1 MSERAGAGE
10 QLAGIAGLILL
21 IVMFLFAWFGVE
33 NVAGLDAFD
42 AFRDWV
48 NILLLFAAFSGMALA
63 LFGGDVARVP
73 IPLSTITAVLGGF
86 SSIVLLYFLIDPPS
100 LPTFSTGELD
110 VSIEMGRKLGIWLG
124 LAAAIGIA
132 IGGWQ
137 AMREE
142 GTGFEDAADRLAG
155 REQQPPPPPP
165 AA

>member
-1 MSERAGAGE
+1 MSERASAGE
-10 QLAGIAGLILL
+10 QLAGIAGLVLL
-21 IVMFLFAWFGVE
+21 AVMFLFAWFGVE
-33 NVAGLDAFD
+33 DIAGLDAFD

-48 NILLLFAAFSGMALA
+48 DILLLFAAFSGMALA

-73 IPLSTITAVLGGF
+73 IPLSTITAVLGGI
-86 SSIVLLYFLIDPPS
+86 SSVVLLYFLIDPPS
-100 LPTFSTGELD
+100 LPTFSAGELD

-124 LAAAIGIA
+124 LAAAIGVT

-142 GTGFEDAADRLAG
+142 GATFDGAADRLAG
-155 REQQPPPPPP
+155 REGPPAPPP